1 MKKILGLDLGSASIG
16 WAMVNE
22 AEKENEKSSII
33 KIGARV
39 IHLDN
44 FVNSATGKESKDPL
58 KDFTLGRGISTSAGR
73 TQKRGARRNLQRYK
87 LRREHL
93 LELLKEK
100 HIIDEK
106 TVLSEQGKNSTH
118 SLWKLRAEAVEKEL
132 SLENFARVLLS
143 LNKKRGYK
151 SNRKAIVE
159 SDGQAIDGM
168 KVALELQAKQ
178 LTPGQYV
185 LSLLEEGKKQLP
197 DFYRSDLQSEF
208 DKVWKEQCQYYPEIL
223 TDDFYEALKGHGQKG
238 TRDRFLAIKSIYTA
252 ENKGNK
258 DKVKL
263 QAYQWRVEALSKQL
277 LMEQVAY
284 VLVEINNQ
292 INQSS
297 GYLGKISDRSKELHF
312 NEQTVG
318 QYLYNQLKE
327 NPHTRLKNQIF
338 YREDYKNEFDKIW
351 ETQSQYHEVLTDDL
365 KSELKDIIIFYQR
378 KLKTQKGLVSIC
390 ELEGKE
396 VELIIDGK
404 PKKKIIGPK
413 VIPRSSPLFQE
424 FKIWQMLNN
433 MKFEN
438 KENHIVKTI
447 SELDNKDCEIRKLLF
462 EEVNTKGKM
471 TSKEVLKFIL
481 KPLKSILKHP
491 EKWEIKNFKDL
502 EGNHTN
508 WMLNKAY
515 QTILPLSGHEFD
527 FTKMNASKIKETI
540 RKIFN
545 SLAINTAILD
555 FNAELEGEALEKQ
568 ASYQLWHL
576 LYSYEGDDSPSGN
589 EILCKALT
597 NKFDFSKEFASELAK
612 ITFQSDYGSLSAR
625 AIRKLLPFMK
635 EGHQYSKAAK
645 KVYEVKK
652 EENEKPPLDDYLD
665 LLPKNSLRNPMV
677 EKILNQMVNVVNAI
691 IDQYG
696 KPDEIRIELAREL
709 KESAKKRAK
718 AASDIEAA
726 TKRNEE
732 IKKKLKTEFPPFNGE
747 VKTRVTKNDI
757 IRYKLWSETGE
768 ISIYSG
774 QPIKGSDLFANNYDI
789 EHIIPKA
796 TLFDDSFSNKTLCER
811 DWNREKG
818 NTTAYDYLKGK
829 LSPVGFEQYIQR
841 VEHLHRDGKI
851 SDAKYENLLR
861 SGSAIPD
868 GFLNRDLSIT
878 QYITKKARQ
887 MLLKVVRNV
896 TPTTGKITDKLRE
909 DWGLINVLKELNLS
923 KYANLNLVEYE
934 KNKNGEKIPQIKEW
948 TKRNDHRHHAIDALT
963 VAFTKH
969 NHIHYYNYLN
979 ARHDEKNEE
988 HQNIIKIEQ
997 KETYQNGNKR
1007 LIKPPMSLAI
1017 LRKEAKNHL
1026 ENTLISFQSNN
1037 KVVTSNKNKTK
1048 KKKGVNEQESVTPR
1062 GQLHEETI
1070 YGKSEYYEKKLQKV
1084 TPKFDEETIMKV
1096 AKKRLR
1102 EALLSRLKEFDNN
1115 PKKAFGGKNAL
1126 SKKPVWLDENHTVAL
1141 PEEVE
1146 LVEIKHRFTIRK
1158 DIDPDFRK
1166 DKRPDLKVKKV
1177 IDKGIRT
1184 ILENRL
1190 MEFGGD
1196 AKKAFSHLDE
1206 KPIWL
1211 IEPKLKSAWR
1221 DKNKP
1226 EPHELGIKI
1235 KRVTISGVSNAE
1247 PLHYKKDHHGREI
1260 QGEDGKPVSVD
1271 YVSSGNNHHIAIY
1284 EDTKEN
1290 FHEQVVSFHTAV
1302 ARVKA
1307 NSPAIWNKHPE
1318 HPEWT
1323 FKFTIKR
1330 NEYFVFPN
1338 EQEGFNPRKID
1349 MLDRSNYR
1357 LISPNLF
1364 RVQKI
1369 TSKYYVFR
1377 HHLESQLIDKKE
1389 TLGITW
1395 ERIQSCNGLKR
1406 LVKVQI
1412 NHLGNIVKV
1421 GE

>member
-168 KVALELQAKQ
+168 EVALELQAKQ

-185 LSLLEEGKKQLP
+185 LSLLEEGKKHLP

-208 DKVWKEQCQYYPEIL
+208 DKAWKEQCQYYPEIL

-277 LMEQVAY
+277 LIEQVAY

-327 NPHTRLKNQIF
+327 DPHTRLKNQIF

-438 KENHIVKTI
+438 KEDHLVATI
-447 SELDNKDCEIRKLLF
+447 SELDKDCEIRQLLF

-471 TSKEVLKFIL
+471 TSKEVLK
-481 KPLKSILKHP
+481 SIGISK
-491 EKWEIKNFKDL
+491 KWEIKNFKDL

-515 QTILPLSGHEFD
+515 QAILSLAGYEFD
-527 FTKMNASKIKETI
+527 FTKMNASAMKETT
-540 RKIFN
+540 RKIFD
-545 SLAINTAILD
+545 SLDINTAILD

-597 NKFDFSKEFASELAK
+597 NKFGFSKEFASELAK

-635 EGHQYSKAAK
+635 AGHQYSEAAELAGYRHSQW
-645 KVYEVKK
+645 VTK
-652 EENEKPPLDDYLD
+652 EENEKRLLDNYLD
-665 LLPKNSLRNPMV
+665 LLPKNSLRNPLV

-696 KPDEIRIELAREL
+696 KPDEIRIELARDL
-709 KESAKKRAK
+709 KKNAKERAK

-726 TKRNEE
+726 TKKNEE
-732 IKKKLKTEFPPFNGE
+732 IKKTLKTEFPPFNQG
-747 VKTRVTKNDI
+747 VRVTKNDI

-774 QPIKGSDLFANNYDI
+774 QPIKGSDLFTNNYDI

-818 NTTAYDYLKGK
+818 NTTAYDYLKEK
-829 LSPVGFEQYIQR
+829 LSPVDFEQYIQR
-841 VEHLHRDGKI
+841 IEHLHRDRKI
-851 SDAKYENLLR
+851 NKAKYKKLLMPD
-861 SGSAIPD
+861 SAIPD
-868 GFLNRDLSIT
+868 GFIERDLRTT
-878 QYITKKARQ
+878 QYIAKKAQQ

-909 DWGLINVLKELNLS
+909 DWGLINVLKELNLG

-934 KNKNGEKIPQIKEW
+934 KNKNGEEIPQIKEW
-948 TKRNDHRHHAIDALT
+948 TKRNDHRHHAMDALT

-969 NHIHYYNYLN
+969 NHIQYYNYLN
-979 ARHDEKNEE
+979 ARHDEKHKK

-997 KETYQNGNKR
+997 KETYQNDKGKR

-1017 LRKEAKNHL
+1017 LREEAKKYL

-1062 GQLHEETI
+1062 GQLHAETI
-1070 YGKSEYYEKKLQKV
+1070 YAKSEYYEKKLQKV

-1158 DIDPDFRK
+1158 DIG
-1166 DKRPDLKVKKV
+1166 PDLKVKKV

-1211 IEPKLKSAWR
+1211 IEPKLKSAWI

-1235 KRVTISGVSNAE
+1235 KRVTISGVRNAE

-1271 YVSSGNNHHIAIY
+1271 YVSGGNNHHIAIY
-1284 EDTKEN
+1284 EDTEGN

-1307 NSPAIWNKHPE
+1307 NSPAIWNKHPG

-1349 MLDRSNYR
+1349 MLDRSNYH

-1369 TSKYYVFR
+1369 STKEYVFR

-1389 TLGITW
+1389 TRGITW
-1395 ERIQSCNGLKR
+1395 ERISSCNGLKR